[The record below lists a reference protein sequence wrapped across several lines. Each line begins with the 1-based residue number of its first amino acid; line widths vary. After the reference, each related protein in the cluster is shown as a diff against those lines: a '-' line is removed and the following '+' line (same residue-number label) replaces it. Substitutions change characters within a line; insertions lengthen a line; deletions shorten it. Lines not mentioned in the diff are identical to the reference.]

1 MTQSADGKSKKTFGS
16 YENRRIAINYGFIE
30 RVNSR

>member
-1 MTQSADGKSKKTFGS
+1 MTQPADGKSKNTFGS
-16 YENRRIAINYGFIE
+16 NKNARIAINYGFIE